1 MSFKGGW
8 NVHPS
13 NLRRYMVQ
21 VERSIS
27 ADLARVVE
35 LADTLDLGSNA
46 DWRAGSSPVLGII
59 RIKAYSDE
67 PCGFSRC
74 RGSNHT
80 LVHRWM

>member
-1 MSFKGGW
+1 
-8 NVHPS
+8 
-13 NLRRYMVQ
+13 MVQ